1 MKSDL
6 NSVTF
11 QVSRIM
17 QSNLSR
23 RGLNIRDRKLMET
36 ILVLL
41 AKNENEVLCRIKEKK
56 NYETKLKKWLDSPIE
71 TECTNALEE
80 HDMVV

>member
-1 MKSDL
+1 M
-6 NSVTF
+6 
-11 QVSRIM
+11 
-17 QSNLSR
+17 
-23 RGLNIRDRKLMET
+23 NIRDRKLMET
-36 ILVLL
+36 ILELL

>member
-11 QVSRIM
+11 QVSRII

-23 RGLNIRDRKLMET
+23 RGLNISDRKLMET
-36 ILVLL
+36 IFELL
-41 AKNENEVLCRIKEKK
+41 AKNENEVLCRIKQKK
-56 NYETKLKKWLDSPIE
+56 NYESKLKKWLANPIE
-71 TECTNALEE
+71 TESTNALEE
-80 HDMVV
+80 HDLVV